1 VGLQLPSRG
10 PTMST
15 DTPPAPDFAAALQR
29 PGELVLFGLTPPRAT
44 VGLER
49 AQQIADATLQRI
61 NNLSL
66 DALVLYDLDDESDRT
81 TQTRPF
87 QFSPTMDPA
96 LYAQDHLTEGL
107 WPTVIYRSVGK
118 YPPAELAAWMESAP
132 PGQAAVLVGA
142 SSAGKPVR
150 TSLADAQQLFRT
162 RRPDMPLG
170 AVAIPERHAAR
181 GDEHLRLLRKQAAG
195 VTFFVTQVVYDVRA
209 AKDLASDYAY
219 ACHEQ
224 GTAPARLIFT
234 LSLCGS
240 AKTLNFLRWL
250 GVDVP
255 RWVSNELTNAA
266 DPLGLS
272 MLHALDTARDLR
284 GFCDHLGL
292 PCGFNVESVSNR
304 RSEIEAAVH
313 LARQVAFETRVGHP

>member
-1 VGLQLPSRG
+1 MTT
-10 PTMST
+10 PT
-15 DTPPAPDFAAALQR
+15 PAAPDFAAALQR

-44 VGLER
+44 VGTER
-49 AQQIADATLQRI
+49 AHQIAAATLQRI

-66 DALVLYDLDDESDRT
+66 DALLLYDLDDESDRT

-87 QFSPTMDPA
+87 HFSPAMDPA
-96 LYAQDHLTEGL
+96 VYAQDYLTDGH
-107 WPTVIYRSVGK
+107 WPTVVYRSVGK
-118 YPPAELAAWMESAP
+118 YPQAELAAWMESAP

-150 TSLADAQQLFRT
+150 TRLADAQQLCRT

-170 AVAIPERHAAR
+170 GVAIPERHSAR

-195 VTFFVTQVVYDVRA
+195 VSFFVTQVVYDVRA
-209 AKDLASDYAY
+209 AKDLASDYTY

-224 GTAPARLIFT
+224 GMTPVRLIFT

-240 AKTLNFLRWL
+240 LKTLDFLRWL

-255 RWVSNELTNAA
+255 RWVSNELTNAP

-284 GFCDHLGL
+284 AFCAHLGL
-292 PCGFNVESVSNR
+292 PCGFNIESVSNR
-304 RSEIEAAVH
+304 KSEIEAAVH
-313 LARQVAFETRVGHP
+313 LARQVAFETGASHP